1 MAAGR
6 HDSESRKSRESESHI
21 DDEDIEEEEEEP
33 SFSDPEDFVDDV
45 TDEELLHDVLK
56 KKPKPSDSVD
66 SVIIVDCI
74 PQVGKDRLEKL
85 KNVIKKLFS
94 KFGSVVN
101 TFYPV
106 DEEGT
111 TRGYMFLEFSSP
123 QNAHEAV
130 KMTNGY
136 KLDKTHI
143 FKVNHFSDFEKY
155 VNIPEEWVPPEP
167 KDYEDLGNLRNWLM
181 NKECYDQ
188 FSVIYGEGEKTA
200 IFLNTPEPTKVEER
214 ARWTETYVRWSPQ
227 GTYLA
232 TFHQRG
238 IALWGGPDF
247 RRIMKFGHQ
256 GVQLIDFS
264 PCERYLVTF
273 SPLQDSQED
282 PQAIIIWDIL
292 SGVKKRGFHCESRS
306 TWPIFKWNHNG
317 DYFAR
322 IGEDTISIYETP
334 SFGLKDKKSLKIP
347 AVRDFTWSPT
357 DNILAFW
364 VPEQSNT
371 PARVTLVEIPSRKE
385 LCVRN
390 LFNVA
395 DCRMHWQKSGDHLCV
410 KVDRYKAKKVEN
422 KDQVKYS
429 GIYYNF
435 ELFRIREKQIPV
447 DKVEEKEQVLAF
459 AWEPVGNKFA
469 YIHGEA
475 PRISVTFYKIHP
487 NGGKVELFKTLEK
500 KAANHLFWSPNGQ
513 FIVLAGLRSMNGV
526 LEFVDTQDMTV
537 MNQTEHFMAT
547 DVEWDPTGRYVVS
560 AVSWWG
566 HKVDNGYWLWN
577 FQGVPQHRQPL
588 EKFCQ
593 LQWRPRPPS
602 LLDESK
608 VKEIRKNF
616 KTWAQKFEME
626 DSTRKQTASKDLL
639 DKRRTLMEAFR
650 EYRSRKE
657 REFGEQKKIRLD
669 LRSGVDTDEL
679 HNQEDNFTEETIE
692 FLVNVEEKIVEE

>member
-6 HDSESRKSRESESHI
+6 VDSESRKSRDSESHI
-21 DDEDIEEEEEEP
+21 EDEEIEVEEEEP
-33 SFSDPEDFVDDV
+33 NFSDPEDFVDDV
-45 TDEELLHDVLK
+45 TDEELLGDVLRK
-56 KKPKPSDSVD
+56 RPKPSDSVD

-74 PQVGKDRLEKL
+74 PKVGKERLDKL

-94 KFGSVVN
+94 KFGTVVN
-101 TFYPV
+101 AFYPLD
-106 DEEGT
+106 DEGNT
-111 TRGYMFLEFSSP
+111 KGYMFLEFSSP

-136 KLDKTHI
+136 KLDKQHS

-155 VNIPEEWVPPEP
+155 INVPDEWTPPDP
-167 KDYEDLGNLRNWLM
+167 KPYQDLGNLRSWLQ
-181 NKECYDQ
+181 NKESYDQ

-200 IFLNTPEPTKVEER
+200 IFLNTPEPSMVEER

-232 TFHQRG
+232 TFHVKG
-238 IALWGGPDF
+238 IALWGGPKF
-247 RRIMKFGHQ
+247 SQIMRFSHP

-264 PCERYLVTF
+264 PCEKYLVTF
-273 SPLQDSQED
+273 SPLQDNHED
-282 PQAIIIWDIL
+282 PQAIIIWDIR
-292 SGVKKRGFHCESRS
+292 SGAKKRGFHCESRS
-306 TWPIFKWNHNG
+306 TWPIFKWNQNG
-317 DYFAR
+317 NYFAR
-322 IGEDTISIYETP
+322 IGEEAISIYETP
-334 SFGLKDKKSLKIP
+334 SFGLLDKKSLKIP
-347 AVRDFTWSPT
+347 AVRDFSWSPT
-357 DNILAFW
+357 DDIIAYW

-371 PARVTLVEIPSRKE
+371 PARVTLIEIPSRNE

-395 DCRMHWQKSGDHLCV
+395 DCKMHWQKSGDYLCV
-410 KVDRYKAKKVEN
+410 KVDRYKTKKTDD
-422 KDQVKYS
+422 KDQIKYS

-447 DKVEEKEQVLAF
+447 DKVEEKDPVLAF
-459 AWEPVGNKFA
+459 AWEPIGNKFA

-475 PRISVTFYKIHP
+475 PRINVTFYNIQPK
-487 NGGKVELFKTLEK
+487 GKVELLKTFEK
-500 KAANHLFWSPNGQ
+500 RSANHLFWSPNGQ

-526 LEFVDTQDMTV
+526 LEFIDTQDMTV
-537 MNQTEHFMAT
+537 MTQTEHFMAT

-577 FQGVPQHRQPL
+577 FQGILQHKQPL

-602 LLDESK
+602 LLSENR
-608 VKEIRKNF
+608 VKEIKKNF
-616 KTWAQKFEME
+616 KTWAQKFEQE
-626 DSTRKQTASKDLL
+626 DSMRKMTASKDMLE
-639 DKRRTLMEAFR
+639 KRRKLMEDFR
-650 EYRSRKE
+650 EYRSQKDKE
-657 REFGEQKKIRLD
+657 FAEMKEIRLQ
-669 LRSGVDTDEL
+669 LRSGIDTDEL
-679 HNQEDNFTEETIE
+679 HNQEDNFTEEIIE
-692 FLVNVEEKIVEE
+692 FLIKAEEKIVEE